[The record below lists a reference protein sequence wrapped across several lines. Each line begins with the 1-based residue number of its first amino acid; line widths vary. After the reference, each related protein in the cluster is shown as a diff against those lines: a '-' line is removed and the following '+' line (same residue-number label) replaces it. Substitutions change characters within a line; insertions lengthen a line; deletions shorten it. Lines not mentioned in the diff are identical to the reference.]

1 MSSMNIG
8 FPLDLYPT
16 LRRASESPAL
26 IRLVKGP
33 AGCLPRETEIFT
45 RNGWQSIAEATDEAL
60 VYCPDTGT
68 AYFAPVG
75 QVSYPEPNGFWRV
88 HNTYTI
94 DMVVSDEHK
103 VWTKTYRQ
111 LGSDRWSIRS
121 GDYVGSKLHDGIK
134 LDGYIP
140 TTFNYVS
147 PTSVPYTDTEIRI
160 QIMISADGTLIRKG
174 RKVAVQVRKARKVAR
189 VEQLLNDAGIDFV
202 RSDYCYNGEV
212 SHRFSFVPPIKT
224 KSMRFLYGAN
234 AAQLRVAAEELLFWD
249 GTQSET
255 HAHFTTTVKENADV
269 AQFVFTS
276 VGIPSKLAKYDLSAK
291 NKKWADAYRVSY
303 GVKRNTAWANLATC
317 TAERVPASDGMK
329 YCLTTPTGMFI
340 ARHNGKVFATGN
352 SAKTSW
358 AIMELLRS
366 ALLQTPSPL
375 DNTRYFRA
383 LVVRNTYA
391 LLKSNTIPSM
401 KNMFGPLLQVT
412 EGSQPFGRVRA
423 RLQDGTALD
432 MEVQFLALDSED
444 AQDKLLGAE
453 PTMVLCDE
461 LNLMPESVVFALVR
475 RLGRYP
481 SGTKGK
487 VDRTGVIGV
496 FNGPVKGSWLHKW
509 YLGERDAQFE
519 KVAREM
525 GVEKLV
531 EMFSQP
537 PALIPPAG
545 FPNSHDP
552 NDEWLP
558 NPEAENIQNLA
569 QGYGYYYAMLADP
582 DMGKIQSYVLGEFA
596 DVKHGKVVFPEFHRD
611 VHTFPAER
619 VNTKELRDYYLAF
632 DFGRTPVCI
641 VGTLLSDGTLM
652 VLDEFMGED
661 MSVEQL
667 YRSTVRPALKR
678 DYPNGVCVRAY
689 GDPAGMTGGQ
699 NINLSPFDVLRKEG
713 VPIVAPTRSNRL
725 EPRLAAVRSFM
736 SSLGTGGKP
745 RLLIR
750 DNCRFLIQAM
760 AADYIYENRSG
771 GRTADTPTKSHV
783 GWVSDLCLAAGTM
796 IATPDG
802 SVPIQHI
809 RVGDEVVTRTGVRKV
824 LAAAMTSP
832 SAEVFEYDIGGIK
845 LTATPNHPVFANGAF
860 HAIDSLVGSTV
871 YCNIAD
877 GETEQH
883 GMTGKP
889 VSVSVERGE
898 RSVVPV
904 YNLTVET
911 DNEYYANGVL
921 VHNCDSMQYLAM
933 GLLLVMSTGD
943 DDAAQYET
951 QIEWC

>member
-1 MSSMNIG
+1 MSSLNIG
-8 FPLDLYPT
+8 FALDQYPT
-16 LRRASESPAL
+16 LRRASNSKAL
-26 IRLVKGP
+26 IRLVKGA
-33 AGCLPRETEIFT
+33 AG
-45 RNGWQSIAEATDEAL
+45 
-60 VYCPDTGT
+60 
-68 AYFAPVG
+68 
-75 QVSYPEPNGFWRV
+75 
-88 HNTYTI
+88 
-94 DMVVSDEHK
+94 
-103 VWTKTYRQ
+103 
-111 LGSDRWSIRS
+111 
-121 GDYVGSKLHDGIK
+121 
-134 LDGYIP
+134 
-140 TTFNYVS
+140 
-147 PTSVPYTDTEIRI
+147 
-160 QIMISADGTLIRKG
+160 
-174 RKVAVQVRKARKVAR
+174 
-189 VEQLLNDAGIDFV
+189 
-202 RSDYCYNGEV
+202 
-212 SHRFSFVPPIKT
+212 
-224 KSMRFLYGAN
+224 
-234 AAQLRVAAEELLFWD
+234 
-249 GTQSET
+249 
-255 HAHFTTTVKENADV
+255 
-269 AQFVFTS
+269 
-276 VGIPSKLAKYDLSAK
+276 
-291 NKKWADAYRVSY
+291 
-303 GVKRNTAWANLATC
+303 
-317 TAERVPASDGMK
+317 
-329 YCLTTPTGMFI
+329 
-340 ARHNGKVFATGN
+340 

-401 KNMFGPLLQVT
+401 KNMYGPLLQVT

-545 FPNSHDP
+545 WPNSHDP

-678 DYPNGVCVRAY
+678 DYPNGICVRAY
-689 GDPAGMTGGQ
+689 GDPAGMVGGQ

-713 VPIVAPTRSNRL
+713 VPIVAPTRSNKL

-750 DNCRFLIQAM
+750 DNCRFLIQAL

-783 GWVSDLCLAAGTM
+783 GWVSDLCLAADTM
-796 IATPDG
+796 IATPNG

-809 RVGDEVVTRTGVRKV
+809 RVGDKVLTRSGVRKV
-824 LAAAMTSP
+824 LAAAMTNP

-860 HAIDSLVGSTV
+860 HTIDSLVGNTV
-871 YCNIAD
+871 YCNVSNQAEIVKCEVTPQLKMYNSSMAYGSHGTQVTSITGGKSVAISCRRTEKECLYQHTGMFGNEPTAQSLTATKYTTRTMTRATTPSTTWKWSKQSNTLRIMPRNGWQRTQSSEPNSTPPVLKPQKHGINPKRGWHGIRNTPRRLPKRESVTESRWSAHGVVKPTSALSLIRNADSAGRLAKTPRVSPAELMTNNVCVSSAEAPTLSTSTSANGFAHKPALMHIA
-877 GETEQH
+877 
-883 GMTGKP
+883 
-889 VSVSVERGE
+889 RGE
-898 RSVVPV
+898 CGLSPV

-921 VHNCDSMQYLAM
+921 VHNCDSLQYIAM

-943 DDAAQYET
+943 DDVTQYET
-951 QIEWC
+951 EIEWC

>member
-1 MSSMNIG
+1 MSSLNIG

-16 LRRASESPAL
+16 LKRAANSKAL
-26 IRLVKGP
+26 IRLVSGP
-33 AGCLPRETEIFT
+33 A
-45 RNGWQSIAEATDEAL
+45 A
-60 VYCPDTGT
+60 
-68 AYFAPVG
+68 
-75 QVSYPEPNGFWRV
+75 
-88 HNTYTI
+88 
-94 DMVVSDEHK
+94 
-103 VWTKTYRQ
+103 
-111 LGSDRWSIRS
+111 
-121 GDYVGSKLHDGIK
+121 
-134 LDGYIP
+134 
-140 TTFNYVS
+140 
-147 PTSVPYTDTEIRI
+147 
-160 QIMISADGTLIRKG
+160 
-174 RKVAVQVRKARKVAR
+174 
-189 VEQLLNDAGIDFV
+189 
-202 RSDYCYNGEV
+202 
-212 SHRFSFVPPIKT
+212 
-224 KSMRFLYGAN
+224 
-234 AAQLRVAAEELLFWD
+234 
-249 GTQSET
+249 
-255 HAHFTTTVKENADV
+255 
-269 AQFVFTS
+269 
-276 VGIPSKLAKYDLSAK
+276 
-291 NKKWADAYRVSY
+291 
-303 GVKRNTAWANLATC
+303 
-317 TAERVPASDGMK
+317 
-329 YCLTTPTGMFI
+329 
-340 ARHNGKVFATGN
+340 

-383 LVVRNTYA
+383 LVVRNTYS

-401 KNMFGPLLQVT
+401 KNMFGPLLQIT
-412 EGSQPFGRVRA
+412 EGSQPLGRVRA

-432 MEVQFLALDSED
+432 MEIQFLALDSED

-461 LNLMPESVVFALVR
+461 LNLMLESVVFALVR

-487 VDRTGVIGV
+487 VDRTGIIGV

-531 EMFSQP
+531 EMFKQP

-545 FPNSHDP
+545 WPNSHDP

-558 NPEAENIQNLA
+558 NPEAENIHNLA

-582 DMGKIQSYVLGEFA
+582 DLGKIQSYVLGEFA

-678 DYPNGVCVRAY
+678 DYPNGICVRAY
-689 GDPAGMTGGQ
+689 GDPAGMVGGQ

-713 VPIVAPTRSNRL
+713 VPIVAPTRSNKL

-750 DNCRFLIQAM
+750 DNCRFLIQAL

-783 GWVSDLCLAAGTM
+783 GWVSDLCLAADTM
-796 IATPDG
+796 IATPNG

-809 RVGDEVVTRTGVRKV
+809 RVGDEVITRSGVRKV
-824 LAAAMTSP
+824 MAAAMTNP
-832 SAEVFEYDIGGIK
+832 SAKVFEYDIGGIK

-860 HAIDSLVGSTV
+860 HTIDSLVGNTV
-871 YCNIAD
+871 YCNVSNQAEIVKCEVTPQLKMYNSLMDYGSHGTQVTSITGGKSVAIKCRR
-877 GETEQH
+877 TEKERLYQH
-883 GMTGKP
+883 TGMYGNAPTVQSLTATKYTTRTTTRATTPSTTWKWSKQSSTLHIMPRNDWRRTQSSEPSSTQPVLKLQKHGINPKRVWHGIRNTTSESHRPASVTASSWSAHGVVKP
-889 VSVSVERGE
+889 TSGLRPIRNAGSVGRPVKAWQEKPAAWMTCSESAKSAEQSSWQINTPRQGSATQNVQVFIQRGNASRER
-898 RSVVPV
+898 V

-921 VHNCDSMQYLAM
+921 VHNCDSLQYIAM

-943 DDAAQYET
+943 DDVTQYET
-951 QIEWC
+951 EIEWC

>member
-1 MSSMNIG
+1 MSSLNIG
-8 FPLDLYPT
+8 FPLDQYPT
-16 LRRASESPAL
+16 LKRASMSSAL
-26 IRLVKGP
+26 IRLVKGS
-33 AGCLPRETEIFT
+33 AG
-45 RNGWQSIAEATDEAL
+45 
-60 VYCPDTGT
+60 
-68 AYFAPVG
+68 
-75 QVSYPEPNGFWRV
+75 
-88 HNTYTI
+88 
-94 DMVVSDEHK
+94 
-103 VWTKTYRQ
+103 
-111 LGSDRWSIRS
+111 S
-121 GDYVGSKLHDGIK
+121 G
-134 LDGYIP
+134 
-140 TTFNYVS
+140 
-147 PTSVPYTDTEIRI
+147 
-160 QIMISADGTLIRKG
+160 
-174 RKVAVQVRKARKVAR
+174 
-189 VEQLLNDAGIDFV
+189 
-202 RSDYCYNGEV
+202 
-212 SHRFSFVPPIKT
+212 
-224 KSMRFLYGAN
+224 
-234 AAQLRVAAEELLFWD
+234 
-249 GTQSET
+249 
-255 HAHFTTTVKENADV
+255 
-269 AQFVFTS
+269 
-276 VGIPSKLAKYDLSAK
+276 
-291 NKKWADAYRVSY
+291 
-303 GVKRNTAWANLATC
+303 
-317 TAERVPASDGMK
+317 
-329 YCLTTPTGMFI
+329 
-340 ARHNGKVFATGN
+340 
-352 SAKTSW
+352 KTSW

-432 MEVQFLALDSED
+432 MEIQFLALDSED

-667 YRSTVRPALKR
+667 YRATVRPALKR
-678 DYPNGVCVRAY
+678 NYPNGVCVRAY
-689 GDPAGMTGGQ
+689 GDPAGLTGGQ

-713 VPIVAPTRSNRL
+713 VPIVAPTRSNKL

-750 DNCRFLIQAM
+750 DHGRFPLQAL

-783 GWVSDLCLAAGTM
+783 GWVSDLCLAADTM
-796 IATPDG
+796 IATPNG

-809 RVGDEVVTRTGVRKV
+809 RVGDEVLTRNGVRKV
-824 LAAAMTSP
+824 LAAAMTNP

-860 HAIDSLVGSTV
+860 HAIDRLVGNTV
-871 YCNIAD
+871 YCNVSNQA
-877 GETEQH
+877 ETVKCEATTQLKMYNSLMDYGSHGTQATSITGGKSVTIKCRHTEKERLYQH
-883 GMTGKP
+883 TGMYGNAPTAQSLTATKYTTRTTTRATMPSTTWNWSKP
-889 VSVSVERGE
+889 SNTLHIMPRNGWRRTQSSEPNSTRPVLKLQKNGINLKRGE
-898 RSVVPV
+898 LGTRNTPSRLHRLKSHMVQSKYALGVVRPLLVSPPSERKDFVVCPVKAWRERPAGWMTCSESAKNAEQSSWQINTPRQGSATQNVPVFIQRGNASRERV

-921 VHNCDSMQYLAM
+921 VHNCDSLQYIAM

-943 DDAAQYET
+943 DDATQYET
-951 QIEWC
+951 EIEWC

>member
-1 MSSMNIG
+1 MSSLNIG
-8 FPLDLYPT
+8 FPLDQYPT
-16 LRRASESPAL
+16 LKRAANSKAL
-26 IRLVKGP
+26 IRLVKGS
-33 AGCLPRETEIFT
+33 AG
-45 RNGWQSIAEATDEAL
+45 
-60 VYCPDTGT
+60 
-68 AYFAPVG
+68 
-75 QVSYPEPNGFWRV
+75 
-88 HNTYTI
+88 
-94 DMVVSDEHK
+94 
-103 VWTKTYRQ
+103 
-111 LGSDRWSIRS
+111 S
-121 GDYVGSKLHDGIK
+121 G
-134 LDGYIP
+134 
-140 TTFNYVS
+140 
-147 PTSVPYTDTEIRI
+147 
-160 QIMISADGTLIRKG
+160 
-174 RKVAVQVRKARKVAR
+174 
-189 VEQLLNDAGIDFV
+189 
-202 RSDYCYNGEV
+202 
-212 SHRFSFVPPIKT
+212 
-224 KSMRFLYGAN
+224 
-234 AAQLRVAAEELLFWD
+234 
-249 GTQSET
+249 
-255 HAHFTTTVKENADV
+255 
-269 AQFVFTS
+269 
-276 VGIPSKLAKYDLSAK
+276 
-291 NKKWADAYRVSY
+291 
-303 GVKRNTAWANLATC
+303 
-317 TAERVPASDGMK
+317 
-329 YCLTTPTGMFI
+329 
-340 ARHNGKVFATGN
+340 
-352 SAKTSW
+352 KTSW
-358 AIMELLRS
+358 ALMELLRS

-401 KNMFGPLLQVT
+401 KNMYGPLLQVT

-558 NPEAENIQNLA
+558 NPEAENIHNLA

-582 DMGKIQSYVLGEFA
+582 DLGKIQSYVLGEFA

-678 DYPNGVCVRAY
+678 DYPNGICVRAY
-689 GDPAGMTGGQ
+689 GDPAGMVGGQ
-699 NINLSPFDVLRKEG
+699 NVNLSPFDVLRKEG
-713 VPIVAPTRSNRL
+713 VPIVAPTRSNKM

-750 DNCRFLIQAM
+750 DNCRFLIQAL

-783 GWVSDLCLAAGTM
+783 GWVSDLCLAADTM
-796 IATPDG
+796 IATPNG

-809 RVGDEVVTRTGVRKV
+809 RVGDEVFTRSGVRKV
-824 LAAAMTSP
+824 LAAAMTNP
-832 SAEVFEYDIGGIK
+832 SATVFEYDIGGIK

-860 HAIDSLVGSTV
+860 HTIDSLVGNTV
-871 YCNIAD
+871 YCNVSNQAEIAKCEVTPQLKMYNSLMD
-877 GETEQH
+877 YGSHDTQVISITGGKSVAIKCRHTEKERLYQPTGMFGNAPTAQFLMDTKSTTRTTTRATTPSTTWKWSKQSNTLHIMPRNGWKRTQSSEPNSTQPVLKPQKNGINPKRGVLGIGKTPRRPSKHESATASRWSAH
-883 GMTGKP
+883 GAVKPTLVLNPIRSAVSVVRPVRPQP
-889 VSVSVERGE
+889 VSPAGLMMSNVCASSVEAPTPSTSTSVNGFVHKPALMHIARGE
-898 RSVVPV
+898 CGHSPV

-921 VHNCDSMQYLAM
+921 VHNCDSLQYLAM

-943 DDAAQYET
+943 DDVAQYET
-951 QIEWC
+951 EIEWC